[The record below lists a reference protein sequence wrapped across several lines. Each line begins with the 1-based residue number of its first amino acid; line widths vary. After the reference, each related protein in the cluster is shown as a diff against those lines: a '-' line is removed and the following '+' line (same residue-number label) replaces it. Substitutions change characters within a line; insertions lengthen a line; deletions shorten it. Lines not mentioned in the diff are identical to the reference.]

1 MTDDATRETQI
12 MSVGRPED
20 DPATVNYL
28 EVVRLRALL
37 AEERATSEGLR
48 VDLDKA
54 LALFDRY
61 RRIGF
66 KPCKNVECYRA
77 TLTMMQ
83 ESDAFLCEQEA
94 PT

>member
-1 MTDDATRETQI
+1 MTDDATRETPI

-48 VDLDKA
+48 AALREHVMLIDDVGGECRLCCRCWEGEIEMHAENCA
-54 LALFDRY
+54 LA
-61 RRIGF
+61 
-66 KPCKNVECYRA
+66 A
-77 TLTMMQ
+77 
-83 ESDAFLCEQEA
+83 S
-94 PT
+94 